1 MSKLRNYRLS
11 RGNSLT
17 RCSKLWMAW
26 SMRARQTERKSYTIN
41 SSQTSRM
48 KSSWDM
54 LRNSKSQTLLRAQSS
69 RHCLTTGSRM
79 SSTRSIQPRR
89 YLKNIIQANWTL
101 RLANKPKRKRGKLTT
116 KMCSECDALSVIFK
130 VLMLIYENEIQTK
143 AASIIS

>member
-1 MSKLRNYRLS
+1 MLKHRNYRPNRDS
-11 RGNSLT
+11 SWT
-17 RCSKLWMAW
+17 RCSRSWTEW
-26 SMRARQTERKSYTIN
+26 NMRARSKERRSYTIN
-41 SSQTSRM
+41 SSPTSRM
-48 KSSWDM
+48 KSSWAT

-101 RLANKPKRKRGKLTT
+101 RLASKPKRKRGKLTT

-130 VLMLIYENEIQTK
+130 VLMLIYENV
-143 AASIIS
+143 ISN